1 LEARTKTQQHEFA
14 NPVSSAKRE
23 STKLARI
30 QVIKSHLDAGTG
42 LHDKYK
48 KK

>member
-14 NPVSSAKRE
+14 NPVSSAKRGI
-23 STKLARI
+23 TKLACI
-30 QVIKSHLDAGTG
+30 QVIKTHLDAGTG
-42 LHDKYK
+42 LQDKYK